1 MSDPTTSNAG
11 IPCDD
16 SQDCPKD
23 MWCRDVDG
31 RKRCQRAINP
41 NIGLYIGL
49 GLLGLAILVFVVVI
63 IGLTLRDKW
72 ESRNVG

>member
-16 SQDCPKD
+16 SQDCPQD

-31 RKRCQRAINP
+31 RKRCQRTVNP
-41 NIGLYIGL
+41 NIYLYIVLGVIGLIVL
-49 GLLGLAILVFVVVI
+49 GLSILIF
-63 IGLTLRDKW
+63 GAKSADMRQNAD
-72 ESRNVG
+72 S